1 MAGSVEHMAVA
12 VELLREDQRQQ
23 GNFLKLKDPVHF
35 VLGNLAPDGIMSR
48 KGYVRSMKMHTHFR
62 DGIPDWEFTRVD
74 HQEVFHQRIHS
85 FCVQMLS
92 DPALDRDLYL
102 GYVTHILTDEIFM
115 KTIRQEFMEKIAA
128 IGLTDRDAETFE
140 HFTYDVN
147 QIDFRLGREY
157 SGIKRAEN
165 CLHCEDPCSILEMVD
180 PERKTDFDAAKQE
193 LEKVADLNVM
203 KQDPEKAA
211 DSDIVK
217 PDPERKT
224 DFVAAKPAE
233 RPAMITSE
241 ELADSREWV
250 RNFFF
255 DQAPAP
261 QKPIYYTYDRAVEF
275 IGEAA
280 AFIKKKLPEYI

>member
-23 GNFLKLKDPVHF
+23 GSFLKLKDPVHF

-62 DGIPDWEFTRVD
+62 DGIPDWEFTRED
-74 HQEVFHQRIHS
+74 HQKVFHQRIHS
-85 FCVQMLS
+85 FCAQMLLE
-92 DPALDRDLYL
+92 PALDRDLYL

-115 KTIRQEFMEKIAA
+115 KTIRQEFMEKIVA

-157 SGIKRAEN
+157 PGIKCAKD
-165 CLHCEDPCSILEMVD
+165 CLRCEDPCSILEMVE
-180 PERKTDFDAAKQE
+180 PERKADPDAAKQE
-193 LEKVADLNVM
+193 LEKVANLNV
-203 KQDPEKAA
+203 
-211 DSDIVK
+211 VK
-217 PDPERKT
+217 PDPEKVA
-224 DFVAAKPAE
+224 DLDAAKPAE
-233 RPAMITSE
+233 RVEMITSE
-241 ELADSREWV
+241 ELADSRGWV

-255 DQAPAP
+255 DRAPAP
-261 QKPIYYTYDRAVEF
+261 QKPVYYTYDRAVEF

-280 AFIKKKLPEYI
+280 AFIKQKLPEYI

>member
-23 GNFLKLKDPVHF
+23 GSFLKLKDPVHF

-62 DGIPDWEFTRVD
+62 DGIPDWEFTRED
-74 HQEVFHQRIHS
+74 HQKVFHQRIRS

-92 DPALDRDLYL
+92 EHALDRDLYL

-140 HFTYDVN
+140 YFTYDVN

-157 SGIKRAEN
+157 PGIKRAED
-165 CLHCEDPCSILEMVD
+165 CLRCEDSCSILEMVE
-180 PERKTDFDAAKQE
+180 PERKADPDAARQE
-193 LEKVADLNVM
+193 LEKVANLNV
-203 KQDPEKAA
+203 
-211 DSDIVK
+211 VK
-217 PDPERKT
+217 PDPKKVE
-224 DFVAAKPAE
+224 DIDAAKPAE
-233 RPAMITSE
+233 RVAMITSE

-255 DQAPAP
+255 DRAPAP
-261 QKPIYYTYDRAVEF
+261 QKPVYYTYDRAVEF
-275 IGEAA
+275 IGEAV
-280 AFIKKKLPEYI
+280 AFIKQKLPEYI

>member
-12 VELLREDQRQQ
+12 VELLREDQRKQ
-23 GNFLKLKDPVHF
+23 GSFLKLKDPVHF

-62 DGIPDWEFTRVD
+62 DGIPDWEFTRED
-74 HQEVFHQRIHS
+74 HQKVFHQRIRS
-85 FCVQMLS
+85 FCAQMLLE
-92 DPALDRDLYL
+92 PALDRDLYL

-157 SGIKRAEN
+157 PGIKRAED
-165 CLHCEDPCSILEMVD
+165 CLRCEDSCSILEMVE
-180 PERKTDFDAAKQE
+180 PERKADPDAAKQE
-193 LEKVADLNVM
+193 LEKVAYLNV
-203 KQDPEKAA
+203 
-211 DSDIVK
+211 VK
-217 PDPERKT
+217 PDPEKVE
-224 DFVAAKPAE
+224 DIDAAKPAE
-233 RPAMITSE
+233 RVAMITSE

-255 DQAPAP
+255 DRAPAP
-261 QKPIYYTYDRAVEF
+261 QKPVYYTYDRAVEF

-280 AFIKKKLPEYI
+280 AFIKQKLPEYI

>member
-12 VELLREDQRQQ
+12 VELLREDQRQP
-23 GNFLKLKDPVHF
+23 GSFLKLKDPVHF

-62 DGIPDWEFTRVD
+62 DGIPDWEFTRED
-74 HQEVFHQRIHS
+74 HQKVFHQRIRS

-92 DPALDRDLYL
+92 EHALDRDLYL

-157 SGIKRAEN
+157 PGIKRAED
-165 CLHCEDPCSILEMVD
+165 CLRCEDSCSILEMME
-180 PERKTDFDAAKQE
+180 PERTADPDAAK
-193 LEKVADLNVM
+193 
-203 KQDPEKAA
+203 PEPQKAA
-211 DSDIVK
+211 D
-217 PDPERKT
+217 PD
-224 DFVAAKPAE
+224 AIKPAE
-233 RPAMITSE
+233 KPAMITSE

-261 QKPIYYTYDRAVEF
+261 QKPVYYTYDRAVEF

-280 AFIKKKLPEYI
+280 AFIKQKLPEYI

>member
-23 GNFLKLKDPVHF
+23 GSFLKLKDPIHF

-62 DGIPDWEFTRVD
+62 DGIPDWEFTRED
-74 HQEVFHQRIHS
+74 HQKVFHQRIRS

-92 DPALDRDLYL
+92 EHALDQDLYL

-157 SGIKRAEN
+157 PGIKRAED
-165 CLHCEDPCSILEMVD
+165 CLRCEDSSSILEMVE
-180 PERKTDFDAAKQE
+180 PERKADPDAAKQE
-193 LEKVADLNVM
+193 LEKVAYLNV
-203 KQDPEKAA
+203 
-211 DSDIVK
+211 VK
-217 PDPERKT
+217 PDPEKVE
-224 DFVAAKPAE
+224 DIDAAKPAE
-233 RPAMITSE
+233 RVAMITSE

-255 DQAPAP
+255 DRAPAP
-261 QKPIYYTYDRAVEF
+261 QKPVYYTYDRAVEF

-280 AFIKKKLPEYI
+280 AFIKQKLPEYI

>member
-23 GNFLKLKDPVHF
+23 GSFLKLKDPVHF

-62 DGIPDWEFTRVD
+62 DGIQDWEFTRED
-74 HQEVFHQRIHS
+74 HQKVFHQRIRS
-85 FCVQMLS
+85 FCAQMLLE
-92 DPALDRDLYL
+92 PALDRDLYL

-115 KTIRQEFMEKIAA
+115 KTIRQEFMEKIVA

-157 SGIKRAEN
+157 PGIKCAKD
-165 CLHCEDPCSILEMVD
+165 CLRCEDPCSILEMVE
-180 PERKTDFDAAKQE
+180 PERKADPDAAKQE
-193 LEKVADLNVM
+193 LEKVANLNV
-203 KQDPEKAA
+203 
-211 DSDIVK
+211 VK
-217 PDPERKT
+217 PDPEKVA
-224 DFVAAKPAE
+224 DLDAAKPAE
-233 RPAMITSE
+233 RVEMITSE
-241 ELADSREWV
+241 ELADSRGWV

-255 DQAPAP
+255 DRAPAP
-261 QKPIYYTYDRAVEF
+261 QKPVYYTYDRAVEF

-280 AFIKKKLPEYI
+280 AFIKQKLPEYI

>member
-12 VELLREDQRQQ
+12 VELLREDQRQP
-23 GNFLKLKDPVHF
+23 GSFLKLKDPVHF

-62 DGIPDWEFTRVD
+62 DGIPDWEFTRED
-74 HQEVFHQRIHS
+74 HQKVFHQRIRS

-92 DPALDRDLYL
+92 EHALDRDLYL

-157 SGIKRAEN
+157 PGIKRAED
-165 CLHCEDPCSILEMVD
+165 CLRCEDSCSILEMM
-180 PERKTDFDAAKQE
+180 E
-193 LEKVADLNVM
+193 LEKEAD
-203 KQDPEKAA
+203 
-211 DSDIVK
+211 
-217 PDPERKT
+217 PD
-224 DFVAAKPAE
+224 AAKPAE
-233 RPAMITSE
+233 RVEMITSE

-261 QKPIYYTYDRAVEF
+261 QKPVYYTYDRAVEF

-280 AFIKKKLPEYI
+280 AFIKQKLPEYI